1 MCKVYFSYV
10 CKKIP
15 NVLFGTL
22 QPFNMK
28 RKVRYLSLLGFD
40 FQYIDLKRFFKT
52 HILVKHTLLHFSILL
67 HNFLVENVVY

>member
-1 MCKVYFSYV
+1 MFFFKNVCLLYVNYVKLFVVCKVYFSYV

-28 RKVRYLSLLGFD
+28 RKVSYLSL
-40 FQYIDLKRFFKT
+40 
-52 HILVKHTLLHFSILL
+52 
-67 HNFLVENVVY
+67 